1 MKKLWWLLLL
11 PVTIVFAAPQ
21 SIKVSWDPYPN
32 PQATIHVEC
41 QVNGG
46 AFAGVG
52 TTPASST
59 SLDVTVQANGGDT
72 VACRAFAT
80 QSGFQDS
87 ARSGVASLTLPLP
100 VLPAPTGVRVAL

>member
-1 MKKLWWLLLL
+1 MRKLWWLLLL

-21 SIKVSWDPYPN
+21 SIKVSWDQYPN

-46 AFAGVG
+46 AFTEIS
-52 TTPASST
+52 TTSAANSF
-59 SLDVTVQANGGDT
+59 LDVTVQANAGDV
-72 VACRAFAT
+72 VACRAFAAQT
-80 QSGFQDS
+80 GFQNS

-100 VLPAPTGVRVAL
+100 VLPTPTGVRVAL